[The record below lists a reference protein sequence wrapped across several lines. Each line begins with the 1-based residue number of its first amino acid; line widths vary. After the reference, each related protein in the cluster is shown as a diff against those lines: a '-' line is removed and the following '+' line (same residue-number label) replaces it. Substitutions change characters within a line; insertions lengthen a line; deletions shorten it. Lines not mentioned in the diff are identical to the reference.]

1 MSDDDINALRTRMI
15 DAVVKLEGLCAY
27 EKAQAIGDAD
37 RAARLHGALR
47 HMQRGL
53 ATTASILAR
62 RRGEPQ
68 FRPARV
74 VVDLAS
80 ALAAQKAIARLLGLL
95 DDEHHAV
102 HAWLTADGDAAE
114 DEAMARLEEAHRRVR
129 EAVEAVAA

>member
-53 ATTASILAR
+53 ATTASILLAR
-62 RRGEPQ
+62 CGDV
-68 FRPARV
+68 F
-74 VVDLAS
+74 VDPRTGRTYR
-80 ALAAQKAIARLLGLL
+80 K
-95 DDEHHAV
+95 
-102 HAWLTADGDAAE
+102 
-114 DEAMARLEEAHRRVR
+114 
-129 EAVEAVAA
+129 AVAA